1 MGTDYHPSGDFFM
14 GGVLTAIQ
22 TKSAYYTVLT
32 INKKVEKLLQ
42 KDSVP
47 STRITLVIRLFLKS
61 AKRKAVHRTT
71 TER

>member
-1 MGTDYHPSGDFFM
+1 MGTDHHPCGDFFM
-14 GGVLTAIQ
+14 GGILTALK
-22 TKSAYYTVLT
+22 TKSAYYTVLK

-61 AKRKAVHRTT
+61 AKREAVH
-71 TER
+71 

>member
-1 MGTDYHPSGDFFM
+1 M

-22 TKSAYYTVLT
+22 TKSADYTILA

-61 AKRKAVHRTT
+61 AKREAVH
-71 TER
+71 